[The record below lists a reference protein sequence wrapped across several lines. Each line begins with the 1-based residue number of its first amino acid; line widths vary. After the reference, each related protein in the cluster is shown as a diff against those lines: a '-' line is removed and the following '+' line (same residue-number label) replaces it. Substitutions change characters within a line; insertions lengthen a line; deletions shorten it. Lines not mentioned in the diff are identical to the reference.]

1 MLCACDL
8 HYGAP
13 IPTVTVAPTAPKAL
27 PAPSLIVVWAAGGNL
42 FAWRERDQSLHQ
54 IASGAVIRPYLSPK
68 GDQVAFTRGSQGNAI
83 SLWVVG
89 SDGVGEQQVVD
100 PNVIKSIRNGHPQI
114 NRIAWLD
121 DQTIY
126 FNTLQQYASGNA
138 NDDDLYRAQIGS
150 PPQLILPP
158 GAGGDFAISPDE
170 SRIAVIRAG
179 QYDMQKGEVDLLDP
193 LGVKVDKKMTFTALR
208 TPDEV
213 PYYPPL
219 AWSAD
224 SSTVRVPIPDRASDR
239 VALWKI
245 PVSGGNSAIFGYIT
259 AAPQG
264 LPLWSASGDWM
275 VYLRDGSNGHTDLM
289 LADDD
294 GGNPVL
300 YDNGSIANRHWLPN
314 SDLFAYDLAGA
325 IWIGQRNQQ
334 PRKLID
340 APVQGV
346 IFAGGDGADSAYVY
360 ATPSE
365 LHAGHLNAS
374 GSTLLGTFT
383 SAPLFDALVAP

>member
-1 MLCACDL
+1 MLLCACDL
-8 HYGAP
+8 HFGTLP
-13 IPTVTVAPTAPKAL
+13 PTATRAPTPP

-42 FAWRERDQSLHQ
+42 FAWRERDQALRQ
-54 IASGAVIRPYLSPK
+54 IASGAVIRPYLSPH
-68 GDQVAFTRGSQGNAI
+68 GDQVAFTRGAQGDAI

-89 SDGVGEQQVVD
+89 IDGVGEQQVVA
-100 PNVIKSIRNGHPQI
+100 PTVIKSIRNGHPQI
-114 NRIAWLD
+114 NRVAWLD
-121 DQTIY
+121 DQTLY
-126 FNTLQQYASGNA
+126 FNTFQQYTSGSS

-158 GAGGDFAISPDE
+158 GAGGDFALSPDRT
-170 SRIAVIRAG
+170 RIAVVRAG
-179 QYDMQKGEVDLLDP
+179 QYDMQKGAVALLDP
-193 LGVKVDKKMTFTALR
+193 LGVKMDEKLTFTALR

-213 PYYPPL
+213 PFYPPL

-224 SSTVRVPIPDRASDR
+224 SSSVRVPIPDRASDR
-239 VALWKI
+239 VALWKL
-245 PVSGGNSAIFGYIT
+245 PAEAGSPAIFGYIS

-264 LPLWSASGDWM
+264 LPVWSADGEWM
-275 VYLRDGSNGHTDLM
+275 VYLRDGSNGMTDLL

-314 SDLFAYDLAGA
+314 SDLFAYDLSGA
-325 IWIGQRNQQ
+325 IWIGQRNQP

-346 IFAGGDGADSAYVY
+346 IFAGGDAYVY

-365 LHAGHLNAS
+365 LHAGHLNAA
-374 GSTLLGTFT
+374 GSMLLGTFT
-383 SAPLFDALVAP
+383 APPLFDALVAP